1 MYKCLYNCV
10 MNQDQVGLGTQLR
23 RLLEL
28 LDGDLE
34 AVYAEAVPG
43 YRPRFTPVVKALRS
57 GPLTIKALA
66 ADAGVSHSAA
76 SQTVSRMIREGW
88 LTHQVGDDARERMI
102 RMTGKLRAALPA
114 LEAQWART
122 DAAARALEVE
132 LGAPL
137 GAMIS
142 DAVKALEA
150 RPFRDRVRPSP

>member
-1 MYKCLYNCV
+1 
-10 MNQDQVGLGTQLR
+10 MNQDQNGLGTRLR

-34 AVYAEAVPG
+34 VVYGDVAPG
-43 YRPRFTPVVKALRS
+43 YRPRFTPVVRALRS

-66 ADAGVSHSAA
+66 AVAGVSHSAA
-76 SQTVSRMIREGW
+76 SQTVSRMIRDGW
-88 LTHQVGDDARERMI
+88 VAHEIGDDARERMV
-102 RMTGKLRAALPA
+102 RLTNKGRAALPA

-132 LGAPL
+132 IGAPL
-137 GAMIS
+137 AAIVS

-150 RPFRDRVRPSP
+150 RPFRDRVQS